1 MQVPLTAPRCCFL
14 LQLLLLV
21 FCFAD
26 AFAAFLR
33 FCCFTVAS
41 AASLLPFCF
50 AAAFTAFAAAID
62 DGLAAAF
69 DVAFAVQP
77 QNQLQKQLQSQP
89 QNKLQKQLHKQL
101 QKQQKQQR
109 R

>member
-1 MQVPLTAPRCCFL
+1 M
-14 LQLLLLV
+14 

-26 AFAAFLR
+26 AFAAFFLR

-69 DVAFAVQP
+69 DVAFAD
-77 QNQLQKQLQSQP
+77 QLSKATAKAAAKP
-89 QNKLQKQLHKQL
+89 AAKPAAKAVA
-101 QKQQKQQR
+101 
-109 R
+109 